1 MTRAKPP
8 NRRGGTTIGVR
19 YADLSGLSLKAF
31 VTYNQ
36 DPTGKIVEV
45 FIVAS
50 KPGSAAE
57 AAMRDA
63 GILLSMMLQMGASL
77 QDIGAALTRNDDGS
91 PAGPV
96 GIVVDALLKE
106 VA

>member
-1 MTRAKPP
+1 MSRAKPP
-8 NRRGGTTIGVR
+8 NRREGTTIGVR

-31 VTYNQ
+31 VTYNR
-36 DPTGKIVEV
+36 DESRKIREV

-57 AAMRDA
+57 ASMRDA
-63 GILLSMMLQMGASL
+63 GLLLSLMLQHGIELA
-77 QDIGAALTRNDDGS
+77 DIAMALTRNDDGS

-96 GIVVDALLKE
+96 GIVCDALLRE
-106 VA
+106 

>member
-1 MTRAKPP
+1 MSRSKPP
-8 NRRGGTTIGVR
+8 NRRGGTTIEVR

-31 VTYNQ
+31 VTYNR
-36 DPTGKIVEV
+36 DESGKVVEV

-50 KPGSAAE
+50 KPGSATE

-63 GILLSMMLQMGASL
+63 GILLSMLLQTGETL
-77 QDIGAALTRNDDGS
+77 QGIAGTLTRNDDGG

-96 GIVVDALLKE
+96 GIVVDALLGE